1 MRSVNRF
8 LVGTVAVAFSV
19 AMLAQGPAPGQAPAA
34 GPGQG
39 RGQGGPGGAG
49 GDGRGGPGGG
59 GPGGGGRGPAAVLPG
74 VPTAVTLPTVTG
86 PVTGPG
92 TMYQSVQSL
101 APGGDLAKFKYEEKE
116 YFISGTAQGQ
126 PYKTRIVVR
135 KPASNSKFSGLVL
148 LEAMHPSGSAHMFEF
163 SAIYSM
169 SNGHAAV
176 EIQPNGGLEVVRSS
190 NPERYKDFA
199 AAGNQTNEIIAQV
212 GALVKSKDKRSPF
225 TGLSVRKIVLG
236 GTSATAATL
245 NAYLP
250 AHMIYRTPD
259 MQRIYDGFMPTSTAA
274 SNAKVDV
281 PIVHV
286 PTMHEVQGAQISTR
300 ADSDAAGDQYRMY
313 AFPGMGHVDSRDNVR
328 LLPNPCTNELDTFP
342 AQAYMSVALNY
353 LYQWIDKGVAPPR
366 AERVVKEGKNVVLDE
381 RGNWKGGIRTPYLD
395 VPVAKYAAP
404 NTGAATIPA
413 NPSEYVRANGQRGA
427 QQMCGLSAYQVSFSK
442 DELKKLYGDKKA
454 FKSKYEKRLAEL
466 QKAGWSLPVYK
477 DMILADAAKIDF

>member
-1 MRSVNRF
+1 MRSVNRL
-8 LVGTVAVAFSV
+8 LVGTVLVLMVVVSV
-19 AMLAQGPAPGQAPAA
+19 SMLAQGPAQGQAPAA
-34 GPGQG
+34 GQGQG
-39 RGQGGPGGAG
+39 RGAGAQGRGAPGGGGPGGAG
-49 GDGRGGPGGG
+49 GRG
-59 GPGGGGRGPAAVLPG
+59 GPAAVLPE
-74 VPTAVTLPTVTG
+74 VPTAVKLPAVTG
-86 PVTGPG
+86 PITGPG
-92 TMYQSVQSL
+92 VMYQSVQSL

-176 EIQPNGGLEVVRSS
+176 EIQPSGGLNVVTGS
-190 NPERYKDFA
+190 NAERYKDFA

-212 GALVKSKDKRSPF
+212 GALVKSKDKSSPF
-225 TGLSVRKIVLG
+225 AGLNVRKIVLG

-259 MQRIYDGFMPTSTAA
+259 MQRIYDGFFPTSAA
-274 SNAKVDV
+274 SVARQVDV
-281 PIVHV
+281 PVVLV
-286 PTMHEVQGAQISTR
+286 PTMREVQTAQITTR
-300 ADSDAAGDQYRMY
+300 PDGDAPGDQFRVYE
-313 AFPGMGHVDSRDNVR
+313 FPGMGHVDSRDNVR
-328 LLPNPCTNELDTFP
+328 LLPNPCVNSLSTFP

-353 LYQWIDKGVAPPR
+353 LYQWVDKGIAPPK
-366 AERVVKEGKNVVLDE
+366 AERVVKEGNNVVLDE
-381 RGNWKGGIRTPYLD
+381 RGNWKGGIRTPYVD
-395 VPVAKYAAP
+395 VPAAKYAAP
-404 NTGAATIPA
+404 NRGA
-413 NPSEYVRANGQRGA
+413 NPLPAKTSDYVTRGGVQA
-427 QQMCGLSAYQVSFSK
+427 AEQMCGLSSYQVDFTK
-442 DELKKLYGDKKA
+442 EDLKKIYGDKKA

-477 DMILADAAKIDF
+477 DMILSDAARIDF

>member
-1 MRSVNRF
+1 
-8 LVGTVAVAFSV
+8 
-19 AMLAQGPAPGQAPAA
+19 
-34 GPGQG
+34 
-39 RGQGGPGGAG
+39 
-49 GDGRGGPGGG
+49 
-59 GPGGGGRGPAAVLPG
+59 
-74 VPTAVTLPTVTG
+74 
-86 PVTGPG
+86 
-92 TMYQSVQSL
+92 MYQSVQSL

-116 YFISGTAQGQ
+116 HFISGTAQGQ

-176 EIQPNGGLEVVRSS
+176 EIQPTGGLEVVRSS

-225 TGLSVRKIVLG
+225 AGLSVRKIVLG

-274 SNAKVDV
+274 SNAKIDV
-281 PIVHV
+281 PIIHV
-286 PTMHEVQGAQISTR
+286 PTMHEVQGNQISTR
-300 ADSDAAGDQYRMY
+300 ADSDAPGDQYRMY

-353 LYQWIDKGVAPPR
+353 LYQWVDKGVAPPK
-366 AERVVKEGKNVVLDE
+366 AERVVKEGNNVVLDE

-404 NTGAATIPA
+404 NVGAATIPA
-413 NPSEYVRANGQRGA
+413 NPSEYVRINGQRGA

-442 DELKKLYGDKKA
+442 DELKKLYGDKKT